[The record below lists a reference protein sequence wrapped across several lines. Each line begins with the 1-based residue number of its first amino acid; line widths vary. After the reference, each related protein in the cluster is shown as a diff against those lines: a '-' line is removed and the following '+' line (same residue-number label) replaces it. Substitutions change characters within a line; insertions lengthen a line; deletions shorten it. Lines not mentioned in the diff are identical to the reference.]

1 VTSILDSPVP
11 LWSDRRIQELRSVLA
26 SAYGSLQAIRDLVS
40 TVPAFPANRIT
51 WDGSGGTRAAWGHVM
66 DAAAMAGLT
75 RKLLDAVLADGTVR
89 AIHPDLRSRIAELE
103 AAAPAEPVSI
113 AGLAVVLAA
122 DLPQLADQF
131 VKQIQ
136 RLASRGDQLSAALAA
151 DAALGTVRSIGKA
164 LTDVDDVGSGSEA
177 ETAFSDTDI
186 ALRQEIHRQL
196 NLCKTLL
203 AKTSGPT
210 RDTVPLSLLAVAAG
224 HLQSSATRLA
234 DLRLRQQH
242 PL

>member
-1 VTSILDSPVP
+1 
-11 LWSDRRIQELRSVLA
+11 
-26 SAYGSLQAIRDLVS
+26 
-40 TVPAFPANRIT
+40 
-51 WDGSGGTRAAWGHVM
+51 
-66 DAAAMAGLT
+66 
-75 RKLLDAVLADGTVR
+75 
-89 AIHPDLRSRIAELE
+89 
-103 AAAPAEPVSI
+103 
-113 AGLAVVLAA
+113 
-122 DLPQLADQF
+122 LPQLADQF
-131 VKQIQ
+131 VNQIQ
-136 RLASRGDQLSAALAA
+136 RLASRGDPLSAALAA
-151 DAALGTVRSIGKA
+151 DAALGTARSIGKA

-177 ETAFSDTDI
+177 ETAFSNTDI

-234 DLRLRQQH
+234 DLRLRQQN